1 MIPQFDHLS
10 TEERKKMYDAVAR
23 VALLIAGADGKI
35 DPEETEWAKKLTEIR
50 SYSYDDVMQEFYA
63 TIDDQFEAQLYQM
76 VEEYPD
82 ETEARTNRLKEELA
96 ELNPIINK
104 VDPVFARHY
113 FDSLVSFARHVAEA
127 SGGFLRFGN
136 ISKAEKDLI
145 NLPMIEKP
153 D

>member
-1 MIPQFDHLS
+1 
-10 TEERKKMYDAVAR
+10 MYDAVAR